1 MKYQKII
8 NLINNIIAEA
18 VAKSYETRITT
29 KISKNL
35 GQNNLEPVKNK
46 NNKEIPKETYIS
58 PGEKN
63 YR

>member
-8 NLINNIIAEA
+8 KFINNIIAEA

-29 KISKNL
+29 KNSKNL

-46 NNKEIPKETYIS
+46 NNKEIPKERYIS